1 MLRNNVTQVLFDT
14 SIINLNN
21 KKIKKVNE
29 TIDIYNKIKN
39 LEEVKWMG
47 LPEDDAYELMMEELM
62 NRW

>member
-39 LEEVKWMG
+39 LEEVK
-47 LPEDDAYELMMEELM
+47 
-62 NRW
+62 